1 MARMS
6 DRPVRVMLD
15 ANVIIDAYCRWHPE
29 GSAAKEL
36 LGSCDPSRIELYN
49 PVHVL
54 KDVLH
59 VLTQEFKREARRVEG
74 NLSEASVLAAREAA
88 IACMRNMMELAT
100 AVGAD
105 GSDLWLADKYLP
117 VHHDFEDNL
126 VLAACRR
133 IKVDYLVTSDRAL
146 IQNANVLAKTPDQM
160 MALMSVGGLQ
170 TFDGLSPDD
179 ISWTLRS

>member
-1 MARMS
+1 MALMS
-6 DRPVRVMLD
+6 NRPVRVMLD
-15 ANVIIDAYCRWHPE
+15 ANVMIDAYCCWHSE
-29 GSAAKEL
+29 GFAAKNF
-36 LGSCDPSRIELYN
+36 LGSCDPDNVELYY

-54 KDVLH
+54 KDVLY

-74 NLSEASVLAAREAA
+74 NLGESSALAARETA

-117 VHHDFEDNL
+117 IHHDFEDNL

-133 IKVDYLVTSDRAL
+133 IKADYLVTNDLTL
-146 IQNANVLAKTPDQM
+146 IQNANVLAKTPAQM
-160 MALMSVGGLQ
+160 MELMNIGKLQ
-170 TFDGLSPDD
+170 ASDGLTSGEIP
-179 ISWTLRS
+179 WTFRS